1 MSADEEFFIQSVVD
15 RGTKV
20 PGNKFF
26 QTFPQNVIC
35 TDAKVGTDQYGKP
48 AIVYH
53 HDGGIEGIAEDL
65 RKALNESL
73 HLRLNLELY
82 NSNAIKPPTPDP
94 VTPTPT
100 PKQEAKAEKKSTL
113 TNTPMM
119 QQYQEMKKKH
129 PDAVLLFR
137 VGDFYEIFGKDAV
150 ITSEILGITL
160 TRRQTGA

>member
-1 MSADEEFFIQSVVD
+1 M
-15 RGTKV
+15 
-20 PGNKFF
+20 
-26 QTFPQNVIC
+26 
-35 TDAKVGTDQYGKP
+35 
-48 AIVYH
+48 YH

-73 HLRLNLELY
+73 HLRPNLELY

-100 PKQEAKAEKKSTL
+100 PKQEAKAEKKST

-119 QQYQEMKKKH
+119 QQYQEMKKETSRCCT
-129 PDAVLLFR
+129 VFR

-160 TRRQTGA
+160 TRRQTWGLTVA